1 MGAKTTYKSLLLTE
15 GQYDI
20 VQKINAKN
28 AFYNVMC
35 CSRQF
40 GKSTLLGQLMLNDSI
55 NSPHSKLLYAA
66 PIYAQAKKQYTDLF
80 NLTIDTPLIK
90 EHHKG
95 DLFIKLINGSEI
107 KFVGVENYDALR
119 GLAINYMYLDEF
131 QFMKSGAWQ
140 NALRPMLT
148 VAGKKCYIAS
158 TPRQQGTLFHE
169 MYVKGLG
176 GDDNYFSVHKNYLD
190 NPLANLQ
197 EVEDARLN
205 LPELIFRCE
214 YLGEFIQNGSEVFR
228 GIDNA
233 ATLQFRPPNPGEKVF
248 AGLDL
253 ARQKDYTVLTIINDR
268 GEVLFIYRDQ
278 KKDWND
284 IVYNIIRYLKQYNV
298 KKCLVEA
305 NSIGDVV
312 LDLLRKGGANN
323 IIESFYTDKTT
334 KPDLIESLIVSFENG
349 AIRIPTQKE
358 FPALYNE
365 LQVFSYVYNPNSR
378 SIKYGAP
385 VGFHDDCVMSLA
397 LANKIIKDRNA
408 RTSPSFHSINLG
420 GETNNDYNNW

>member
-1 MGAKTTYKSLLLTE
+1 MGGKTTYKSLHLTD
-15 GQYDI
+15 GQWDI
-20 VQKINAKN
+20 VNKMRLKN
-28 AFYNVMC
+28 AFYNVLC

-40 GKSTLLGQLMLNDSI
+40 GKSTLLGQLMLNDGI
-55 NSPHSKLLYAA
+55 NNKNSKLLYAA
-66 PIYAQAKKQYTDLF
+66 PIYAQAKKQYTDIF
-80 NLTIDTPLIK
+80 NLVVDTPLLK

-95 DLFIKLINGSEI
+95 DLFLKFINGSEI

-119 GLAINYMYLDEF
+119 GLAINYMFLDEF
-131 QFMKSGAWQ
+131 QFMKNGAWQ

-148 VAGKKCYIAS
+148 VAGRKCYIAS

-176 GDDNYFSVHKNYLD
+176 GDENYFSIHKNYLD
-190 NPLANLQ
+190 NPLANLD

-228 GIDNA
+228 NLDYSAILPA
-233 ATLQFRPPNPGEKVF
+233 FRAPKYGEKVF

-253 ARQKDYTVLTIINDR
+253 ARQKDYTVLTIMSEG

-284 IVYNIIRYLKQYNV
+284 IVYNVIKYLKQYNV

-312 LDLLRKGGANN
+312 LDLLKKGGAGN

-334 KPDLIESLIVSFENG
+334 KPDLIEGLIVSFENG
-349 AIRIPTQKE
+349 AIKIPTQKV
-358 FPALYNE
+358 FPALFNE
-365 LQVFSYVYNPNSR
+365 LQVFSYVYNPTTR
-378 SIKYGAP
+378 AIKYGAP
-385 VGFHDDCVMSLA
+385 TGFHDDCVISLA
-397 LANKIIKDRNA
+397 LANKIIRNRA
-408 RTSPSFHSINLG
+408 MRTAPSFRTINTG
-420 GETNNDYNNW
+420 AESSHNVW